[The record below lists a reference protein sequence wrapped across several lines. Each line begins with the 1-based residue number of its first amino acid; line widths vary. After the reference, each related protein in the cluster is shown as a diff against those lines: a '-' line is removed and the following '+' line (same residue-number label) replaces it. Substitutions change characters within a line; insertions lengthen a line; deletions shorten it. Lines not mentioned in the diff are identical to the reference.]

1 MLISQTKPALP
12 PAPTVKRVPL
22 TEAEL
27 IAAMKAD
34 AREIRKA
41 NYKIAERDIVQTE
54 TPEQVILDF
63 VAANPGCTASEVAA
77 ACNRNPSNMRSRL
90 CAMEARGQVRVE
102 FFVSPHSHRRA
113 RKFYPVANPPKAKN
127 GRPPKAKP
135 SPQRDK
141 VIAFIKANP
150 GCTTPDLAKHMNC
163 SHKMAAAHI
172 SQARKVVKIKSVRK
186 GGNGNHVP
194 AQHWVE

>member
-1 MLISQTKPALP
+1 M
-12 PAPTVKRVPL
+12 

-90 CAMEARGQVRVE
+90 CAMETRGQVRVE
-102 FFVSPHSHRRA
+102 FFVSPHSRRRA

-127 GRPPKAKP
+127 GRPPRPRSK

-141 VIAFIKANP
+141 LVAFIKANP
-150 GCTTPDLAKHMNC
+150 GCTTQDVADHMGC
-163 SHKMAAAHI
+163 SRKVAGGHI
-172 SQARKVVKIKSVRK
+172 SKARNFVKIKSVST
-186 GGNGNHVP
+186 GGNSP
-194 AQHWVE
+194 AKHWVE

>member
-63 VAANPGCTASEVAA
+63 VAANPGCTASDVAA
-77 ACNRNPSNMRSRL
+77 ACNRNPLNMRSRL

-102 FFVSPHSHRRA
+102 FFVHPHSRRRA

-127 GRPPKAKP
+127 GRPPRPRPK

-141 VIAFIKANP
+141 LIAFIKANP
-150 GCTTPDLAKHMNC
+150 GCTTQDVANHMAC
-163 SHKMAAAHI
+163 SRKVAGGHI
-172 SQARKVVKIKSVRK
+172 SKARNFVKIKSVST
-186 GGNGNHVP
+186 GGNSP
-194 AQHWVE
+194 ARHWVK